1 MTTSP
6 EGPKVSVI
14 VATHNRA
21 DLLPRAID
29 SVLAQ
34 RYGDYEIVIV
44 DDCSSDDTQDVI
56 AVFSDT
62 RIRSFRHDLNR
73 GKSAAINTGIAHAR
87 GEYIGF
93 LDDDDEWLPRKL
105 EGQVVLLDS
114 APPTVGLVYGWMD
127 RVDDSSG
134 RVMPA
139 YRNTVEGDIFE
150 PSLALNIPAPTI
162 VLLIRSSVVREVGG
176 MDESLLRH
184 DDVDLICRVSQR
196 YHAAVLPEV
205 VARAHFDHSYE
216 RKGDDN
222 PKNLSAGAAFLRSHM
237 SKFADELDE
246 RPRAHAAVLR
256 RLAGVEIML
265 GDRRAALTA
274 AASACWLDPLGV
286 SRALLRNRGLTAKI
300 FLRFLRSRSGR
311 SDGARKEQVRHEA

>member
-1 MTTSP
+1 MMTVP
-6 EGPKVSVI
+6 GEPKVSVI

-21 DLLPRAID
+21 DLLSRAVD

-34 RYGDYEIVIV
+34 TYGNYELVIV

-56 AVFSDT
+56 GGCSDP
-62 RIRSFRHDLNR
+62 RIRSFRHDRNE

-93 LDDDDEWLPRKL
+93 LDDDDEWLPKKL
-105 EGQVVLLDS
+105 EGQVALLDAS
-114 APPTVGLVYGWMD
+114 SPKVGLAYGWMD

-134 RVMPA
+134 RVIPA

-150 PSLALNIPAPTI
+150 RSLALSIPGPTI
-162 VLLIRSSVVREVGG
+162 VLLIRSSVVREIGG

-184 DDVDLICRVSQR
+184 DDVDLICRVTQR

-205 VARAHFDHSYE
+205 VARAHFGHGHG

-222 PKNLSAGAAFLRSHM
+222 PTNLSAAVAFLRSHIT
-237 SKFADELDE
+237 KFTSELDE

-256 RLAGVEIML
+256 RLAGVEMML
-265 GDRRAALTA
+265 GNRRAALTA
-274 AASACWLDPLGV
+274 FASALRLDPTGL

-300 FLRFLRSRSGR
+300 FLRFLRRRSGR
-311 SDGARKEQVRHEA
+311 ANRGRTDQMRHRP

>member
-1 MTTSP
+1 MANP
-6 EGPKVSVI
+6 ENPKVSVI
-14 VATHNRA
+14 MPTHDRA
-21 DLLPRAID
+21 DLLPRAVD

-34 RYGDYEIVIV
+34 TWDDYEIVIV

-56 AVFSDT
+56 AGFSDP
-62 RIRSFRHDLNR
+62 RIRSFTHDRNE

-93 LDDDDEWLPRKL
+93 LDDDDEWLSTKL
-105 EGQVVLLDS
+105 EGQVALLDAAS
-114 APPTVGLVYGWMD
+114 PRVALVYGWMD
-127 RVDDSSG
+127 QVEDSSG
-134 RVMPA
+134 RVIPA

-150 PSLALNIPAPTI
+150 RSLALSIPGPTI
-162 VLLIRSSVVREVGG
+162 VLLIRSSVVREIGG

-184 DDVDLICRVSQR
+184 DDVDLICRVSRR

-205 VARAHFDHSYE
+205 VARAHFGHGHG

-222 PKNLSAGAAFLRSHM
+222 PTNLSAAVAFLRSHIT
-237 SKFADELDE
+237 KFTSELDE

-256 RLAGVEIML
+256 RLAGVEMML
-265 GDRRAALTA
+265 GNRRAALTA
-274 AASACWLDPLGV
+274 FASALRLDPTGL

-300 FLRFLRSRSGR
+300 FLRFLRTRSGR
-311 SDGARKEQVRHEA
+311 ANRGRTEQIRHRP